1 MKILTFNY
9 GRKVAHLDEKFE
21 GVKIQ
26 DFVIKT
32 RSKLGLDS
40 NLLLGSQKLKN
51 KILKKGRFIL
61 DPLIF

>member
-1 MKILTFNY
+1 
-9 GRKVAHLDEKFE
+9 VAHLDEKFE

-40 NLLLGSQKLKN
+40 NLLLGSKNLKN
-51 KILKKGRFIL
+51 KFKKKGRFIL